1 MCLLAKLFRKKLIFI
16 ESFSKITSPTITG
29 KLLYKHADLFLVQ
42 WEDMK
47 SFILTQSMGNILIF
61 ITVGSQKFQFDRLL
75 KEIDRLV
82 EEKQLNSEEVFAQIG
97 YSTYEPCHYSYQKF

>member
-1 MCLLAKLFRKKLIFI
+1 MCLLAKVFRKKLIFI

-47 SFILTQSMGNILIF
+47 KFYPNAKYGGYIDF
-61 ITVGSQKFQFDRLL
+61 ITVGSQNFNL
-75 KEIDRLV
+75 ID
-82 EEKQLNSEEVFAQIG
+82 
-97 YSTYEPCHYSYQKF
+97 C